1 MSTTTPFDVDLMQTA
16 ALGDAILSELDRL
29 RELDPIHFSP
39 ATGGWLITR
48 HEDVMKGLSGDL
60 PLSTNRLPAIQ
71 FLSIPEA
78 EWPARI
84 PNLLRYIPNWII
96 SLDPP
101 AHTRQRKLLVK
112 AFNRQ
117 TVERVR
123 PYVRERV
130 ASLLEAAESAGE
142 VEFVEGIARQLPGA
156 VILRQLGLPE
166 SYVPK
171 LKGWANAFQAGLST
185 SRPHPE
191 WLEAADR
198 AMAEMNE
205 MFLLAIDERRQ
216 QPRDDLLTELLH
228 ATEEG
233 DSLSP
238 DEMLAALSLL
248 LVAGHD
254 TTHNSM
260 TLGVV
265 ALDRSPEAWD
275 FMRAHPEK
283 ILGCVSEIMR
293 ISAMSAAQ
301 ARIATQDFDW
311 HDRKIRRGDVLFMMQ
326 AAGNRDPR
334 VYAQPTQLHF
344 GHDNTRDLT
353 FGPGLHHCVGHLLA
367 KMQLTEFFSALV
379 QRFDRVEV
387 LDPQLEFQPQIAF
400 RGLYRLN
407 VRFHQRSPH
416 AT

>member
-48 HEDVMKGLSGDL
+48 HEDVLKGLSGDL

-84 PNLLRYIPNWII
+84 PNLPRYVPNWII

-166 SYVPK
+166 SYV
-171 LKGWANAFQAGLST
+171 AETQGLGQCLPGGALDFT
-185 SRPHPE
+185 SAPGVARSG
-191 WLEAADR
+191 R
-198 AMAEMNE
+198 SGNGG
-205 MFLLAIDERRQ
+205 DERDV
-216 QPRDDLLTELLH
+216 P
-228 ATEEG
+228 AG
-233 DSLSP
+233 D
-238 DEMLAALSLL
+238 
-248 LVAGHD
+248 
-254 TTHNSM
+254 
-260 TLGVV
+260 
-265 ALDRSPEAWD
+265 R
-275 FMRAHPEK
+275 
-283 ILGCVSEIMR
+283 
-293 ISAMSAAQ
+293 
-301 ARIATQDFDW
+301 
-311 HDRKIRRGDVLFMMQ
+311 
-326 AAGNRDPR
+326 
-334 VYAQPTQLHF
+334 
-344 GHDNTRDLT
+344 
-353 FGPGLHHCVGHLLA
+353 
-367 KMQLTEFFSALV
+367 
-379 QRFDRVEV
+379 
-387 LDPQLEFQPQIAF
+387 
-400 RGLYRLN
+400 
-407 VRFHQRSPH
+407 
-416 AT
+416 